1 MCWNPADIVAT
12 GKFWYQPDFTVP
24 VPVFGNCQFFDV
36 TAAQAPQARIYTCR
50 LVSINTWWLSQNEC
64 EQLGL

>member
-36 TAAQAPQARIYTCR
+36 TAAQAP
-50 LVSINTWWLSQNEC
+50 
-64 EQLGL
+64 